1 MKEHLFYLEPKPGL
15 SLQVQIKEML
25 VSAIL
30 DGHLTPGDP
39 LPSNRKLAQT
49 LNVSRNTVVFVYEK
63 LLEEGYIVSRERQ
76 GHFVNPD
83 VQSVVPDSVLPDV
96 DGTASRPTASDHR
109 AADWESRF
117 QIDPQPPAHIKMTK
131 QWRHC
136 RYSFIYGQLDPELF
150 PVADWREC
158 VRQASSNLLTRDW
171 LGDSADADDPM
182 LIEQL
187 RNRVLPRRGIRCGS
201 DEILVTLGTQ
211 QSLYMLAQLLAAPG
225 VRVGLEN
232 PGYADVRKNFELVN
246 ADIEPL
252 SIDGEGVVVNRALES
267 CDYVYVTPS
276 HQAPTT
282 VTMSMARRK
291 ALLECA
297 EKNDQIVI
305 EDDYENEINFHGQPA
320 PALKSLDHSNRVI
333 YVGSLSKTLSPGLRI
348 GFMVGPAELIQKAR
362 ALRHLMLRHP
372 PANNQRA
379 LALFLAGGY
388 HDTLLRRLTQTY
400 RERSE
405 CLVSALKK
413 YLPEIVVS
421 ESTGGSSLWLQ
432 GPDGLDLQELQQ
444 RALQNSLFFETGE
457 PLFFEARDFE
467 TKDFEAKDFDGSP
480 KTNCFRLGYSSI
492 KTEDIEPGIQLL
504 AELIHQSPSV

>member
-1 MKEHLFYLEPKPGL
+1 MNKLMKEHLFYLEPKPGL

-30 DGHLTPGDP
+30 DGHLAPGDP

-49 LNVSRNTVVFVYEK
+49 LKVSRNTVVFVYEK

-76 GHFVNPD
+76 GHFVNPE
-83 VQSVVPDSVLPDV
+83 VQSVILDV
-96 DGTASRPTASDHR
+96 DAILSRSAEVTSTTR

-117 QIDPQPPAHIKMTK
+117 RIDPQPPAHIKMTK

-187 RNRVLPRRGIRCGS
+187 RSRVLPRRGIRCGS

-211 QSLYMLAQLLAAPG
+211 QSLYMLAQLLASPG

-246 ADIEPL
+246 ADIVPL
-252 SIDGEGVVVNRALES
+252 SIDVEGVVVNQALES

-282 VTMSMARRK
+282 VTMSMERRK
-291 ALLECA
+291 ALLQSA
-297 EKNDQIVI
+297 ELHDQIII
-305 EDDYENEINFHGQPA
+305 EDDYENEINFHGHPA
-320 PALKSLDHSNRVI
+320 PALKSLDHGNRVI

-348 GFMVGPAELIQKAR
+348 GFMVGPAELINKAR

-405 CLVSALKK
+405 CLMAALQQ
-413 YLPEIVVS
+413 YLPEMVIS
-421 ESTGGSSLWLQ
+421 ESTGGSSLWVE
-432 GPDGLDLQELQQ
+432 GPEDLDLQALQE
-444 RALQNSLFFETGE
+444 RALRNSLFFEIGE
-457 PLFFEARDFE
+457 PLFFD
-467 TKDFEAKDFDGSP
+467 DSP
-480 KTNCFRLGYSSI
+480 KKNCFRLGYSSI
-492 KTEDIEPGIQLL
+492 KTEDIEPGIKLL
-504 AELIHQSPSV
+504 AELIHCRH

>member
-30 DGHLTPGDP
+30 DGHLAPGDP

-76 GHFVNPD
+76 GHFVDPDIDLAQLAASPEVTAD
-83 VQSVVPDSVLPDV
+83 VQDETIP
-96 DGTASRPTASDHR
+96 
-109 AADWESRF
+109 AAEWSSRF
-117 QIDPQPPAHIKMTK
+117 RLQPQVPKHLAKAK

-150 PVADWREC
+150 PVSEWREC
-158 VRQASSNLLTRDW
+158 TRQATSNLLTRDW

-187 RNRVLPRRGIRCGS
+187 RSRVLPRRGIRCS
-201 DEILVTLGTQ
+201 ADEILVTLGTQ
-211 QSLYMLAQLLAAPG
+211 QSLYILAQLLAGPG

-232 PGYADVRKNFELVN
+232 PGYSDVRHIFNLTGALIN
-246 ADIEPL
+246 PL
-252 SIDGEGVVVNRALES
+252 SIDAEGVVVNASLQDS
-267 CDYVYVTPS
+267 DYLFVTPS

-291 ALLECA
+291 ALLQCA
-297 EKNDQIVI
+297 ENRDQIII
-305 EDDYENEINFHGQPA
+305 EDDYENEINFFGPPA
-320 PALKSLDHSNRVI
+320 PALKSLDKSGRVI

-348 GFMVGPAELIQKAR
+348 GYMVGPAEFIAQAR

-372 PANNQRA
+372 PSNNQRT
-379 LALFLAGGY
+379 LALFLAGGH
-388 HDTLLRRLTQTY
+388 HDTLLRRLTATY
-400 RERSE
+400 RERYD
-405 CLVSALKK
+405 CLVKALQTH
-413 YLPEIVVS
+413 LPEMRIS
-421 ESTGGSSLWLQ
+421 NTTGGSSLWLE
-432 GPDGLDLQELQQ
+432 GPEDLDTEALQE
-444 RALQNSLFFETGE
+444 RALRNSLFFEPART
-457 PLFFEARDFE
+457 LFFGD
-467 TKDFEAKDFDGSP
+467 TVVK
-480 KTNCFRLGYSSI
+480 NCFRLGYSSI
-492 KTEDIEPGIQLL
+492 KTEDIEPGIKLL
-504 AELIHQSPSV
+504 AELIHNPDYHH